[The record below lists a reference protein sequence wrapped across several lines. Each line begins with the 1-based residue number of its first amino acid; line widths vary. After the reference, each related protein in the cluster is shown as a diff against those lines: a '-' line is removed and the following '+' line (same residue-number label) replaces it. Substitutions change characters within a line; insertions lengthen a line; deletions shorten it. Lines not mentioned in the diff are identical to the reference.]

1 MDCTKSQN
9 LMSLYIDNKL
19 ENDEKMIFENH
30 ISSCKSCK
38 EELDLLNMIIG
49 NVNELNEEKELPED
63 FHTNLMVKI
72 DNINKAKNHKADR
85 LSKIKN
91 MRKYYTAVAAVF
103 VAVLIFSFIG
113 ISNLDKYNTKGD
125 NNTAKKYTQL
135 ADKEVEN
142 ITESKKIDIHESD
155 KDSDV
160 SYSLLQDDS
169 LQDDS
174 SNDMGESVS
183 KFKSKDYNKEDFII
197 MNENDNSEE
206 VTSENKFSGRALPS
220 NDKSSKRLTKESQ
233 VKSTEIKEE
242 PKETKDKITLTN
254 KKLKED
260 TNQTKNIENNKTHNN
275 INYILIV
282 GFVVLTLLIFILI
295 LFTKIIKK

>member
-169 LQDDS
+169 

-282 GFVVLTLLIFILI
+282 GFVVLTLLIIILI